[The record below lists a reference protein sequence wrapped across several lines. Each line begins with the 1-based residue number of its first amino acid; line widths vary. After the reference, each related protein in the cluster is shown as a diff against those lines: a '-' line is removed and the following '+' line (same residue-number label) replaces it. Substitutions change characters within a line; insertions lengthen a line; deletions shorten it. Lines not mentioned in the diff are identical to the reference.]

1 MKILPFIISLFL
13 SAILNAQN
21 SPFQYR
27 FETTIPV
34 KDNGEFYSDAWSG
47 GLNAVQYNTMDL
59 NFDNADDLVLFD
71 RTAQKVITL
80 LRVGNAYQY
89 APHFERLFPDQ
100 LYNWMLIRDFN
111 CDGRKDI
118 FTGHIFGISVY
129 QNISNDDAIRWEHFP
144 FYDGNSESEVILTE
158 GLSGRVN
165 LQIQFDDLPSISDAD
180 GDGDLDI
187 FVMNYGGSGM
197 IQYHKNM
204 SQENALGCDSLDFRL
219 ADPWWGGIREC
230 ECDQFA
236 YENEECDSG
245 GRIDHAGGKSLM
257 LMDGDGDGF
266 QDLLIS
272 EGECGVLN
280 MLNNDGPVDAP
291 LIQGAPHFPL
301 GIAEEFN
308 LYPTGYFEDVDF
320 DGNRDF
326 MMSTN
331 VFSRSSYD
339 IDFRQSNWFYKNT
352 GTNESPTFALQTK
365 SFLQSEM
372 IDAGDNAV
380 VAFYDLDSDS
390 DYDMFISNNDLPST
404 IRLYKNNGTPFE
416 PQFELTD
423 HDYLDLSAHNFTQ
436 LKIQFADINDDGKI
450 DLAFTAT
457 DNDESFTDVFYIPNK
472 KSGGLDFAGETVTRL
487 NFLVARG
494 ENVSFI
500 QVDNDGRVDIL
511 KGKSNGAV
519 EFWKNTGSQFV
530 LENTEYL
537 EMGPNV
543 TATRRAFASA
553 DLDVDGKADLIIG
566 DESGTIQILPDFRN
580 AQNLDGLL
588 SEIILDEGTQEYY
601 ASNLGGRIWPAVVD
615 LHGSG
620 KPVIVA
626 GSILGGV
633 RLLRA
638 VNDESPVPIIG
649 MYPNPVAPTLEK
661 LTVTSNKS
669 AVMEIL
675 SVKGDQLRPPMD
687 IPEKQ
692 IVELALQ
699 DFAAGVYL
707 VKFTVENKTIVR
719 RLVVY

>member
-1 MKILPFIISLFL
+1 MKILPFIIGLFIPALL
-13 SAILNAQN
+13 SAQTSA
-21 SPFQYR
+21 FQYR

-34 KDNGEFYSDAWSG
+34 MENGGFYSEAWSG

-71 RTAQKVITL
+71 RTAQKVITFV
-80 LRVGNAYQY
+80 RVENEYQY
-89 APHFERLFPDQ
+89 APHYERMFPDE
-100 LYNWMLIRDFN
+100 LYNWILIRDFN
-111 CDGRKDI
+111 CDGKKDI

-129 QNISNDDAIRWEHFP
+129 QNVSTDGELRWEHFP
-144 FYDGNSESEVILTE
+144 FFEGNSVSEVILTE

-180 GDGDLDI
+180 GDGDIDI

-197 IQYHKNM
+197 IQFHKNM
-204 SQENALGCDSLDFRL
+204 SSENGSGCDSLDFRL
-219 ADPWWGGIREC
+219 ADPWWGGVREC

-236 YENEECDSG
+236 YENEDCDSG

-272 EGECGVLN
+272 EGECAILN
-280 MLNNDGPVDAP
+280 MLNNDGSVDAP
-291 LIQGAPHFPL
+291 VIQGAPHFPL
-301 GIAEEFN
+301 GISEDFN
-308 LYPTGYFEDVDF
+308 LYPTPYYEDVDF
-320 DGNRDF
+320 DGKRDL

-352 GTNESPTFALQTK
+352 GTNESPAFSLLTK
-365 SFLQSEM
+365 SFLQGNM

-380 VAFYDLDSDS
+380 VAFFDLDSDS

-404 IRLYKNNGTPFE
+404 IRLYKNNGTPFD

-423 HDYLDLSAHNFTQ
+423 VDYLDLSTQNFTQ
-436 LKIQFADINDDGKI
+436 LKIQFTDINDDGRT
-450 DLAFTAT
+450 DLVFTAT

-472 KSGGLDFAGETVTRL
+472 KSGGLDFTGQTITRL
-487 NFLVARG
+487 NFLIARG
-494 ENVSFI
+494 ENASFVH
-500 QVDNDGRVDIL
+500 VDSDGRIDIL

-519 EFWKNTGSQFV
+519 EFWKNTGNQFI

-537 EMGPNV
+537 GMGPNV
-543 TATRRAFASA
+543 TATRRAFTAA
-553 DLDVDGKADLIIG
+553 DLNADGTMDLIIG
-566 DESGTIQILPDFRN
+566 DESGRIQILSDFRA
-580 AQNLDGLL
+580 AQNTDALL
-588 SEIILDEGTQEYY
+588 HQIVLDEARQEYY
-601 ASNLGGRIWPAVVD
+601 ASNLGGRIWPTTVD
-615 LHGSG
+615 LYGTG
-620 KPVIVA
+620 KPVIAV

-633 RLLRA
+633 RLLKA

-649 MYPNPVAPTLEK
+649 MYPNPVAPALEQ
-661 LTVTSNKS
+661 LTITSNKPAVLEIIS
-669 AVMEIL
+669 A
-675 SVKGDQLRPPMD
+675 KGDQLQSAIE

-692 IVELALQ
+692 IVHLSLI
-699 DFAAGVYL
+699 DYAAGVYL
-707 VKFTVENKTIVR
+707 LKFTVENKTIVR